1 VINKIKYIYM
11 RYRTLLELKAQAKK
25 YGLRG
30 HYKWSKEKL
39 WEKILIIEKAE
50 WSIAELKSKTYSK
63 T

>member
-1 VINKIKYIYM
+1 M
-11 RYRTLLELKAQAKK
+11 RYRTLLELKEAAKK

-50 WSIAELKSKTYSK
+50 WSIVEFKSKTYSK

>member
-1 VINKIKYIYM
+1 M
-11 RYRTLLELKAQAKK
+11 RYRTLLELKAAAKK

-50 WSIAELKSKTYSK
+50 WSIVEFKSKTYSK